1 MALVTTG
8 GGASVETGLTA
19 SAAQITNALDS
30 VDPSGQS
37 ATWDGLVDAAN
48 LLDDDRSDDR
58 DKVVVLFTAAP
69 NGISSATP
77 ARAETAMRQAGAELD
92 AVYMQ
97 RGADVE
103 AVVEMVATLGGS
115 SLEVVSE
122 EDLDKGFEQVAD
134 QLAGRFRTTFSAP
147 AGNAETQ
154 ELTLSSGK
162 ASTTVE
168 YAPGAVRAGAV
179 NLAPSPG
186 RVGGGVPRRADLER
200 LVHLVDRARR
210 RRRGGA
216 DGLDRAHDGPAR
228 RRQPGSPAQ
237 GTTRTPTARTPTG
250 TRQPETGGHGAHPE
264 AGGGLHRGHGRTP
277 GHPGEAR
284 GRPGAGQPAAAGGRG
299 PVLRRGRSASC
310 WASWCWP

>member
-1 MALVTTG
+1 M
-8 GGASVETGLTA
+8 TA
-19 SAAQITNALDS
+19 
-30 VDPSGQS
+30 
-37 ATWDGLVDAAN
+37 
-48 LLDDDRSDDR
+48 

-147 AGNAETQ
+147 AGNAKTQ
-154 ELTLSSGK
+154 ELTLASGK

-168 YAPGAVRAGAV
+168 YAPGAVRAGAA
-179 NLAPSPG
+179 NLAPS
-186 RVGGGVPRRADLER
+186 VA
-200 LVHLVDRARR
+200 
-210 RRRGGA
+210 A
-216 DGLDRAHDGPAR
+216 DGGFLDGLTSSSWFIWLIVLLGVAAVVLAVWTLLTMILPDDDNLVRRLKHYEDPYGENADGDEAR
-228 RRQPGSPAQ
+228 GDR
-237 GTTRTPTARTPTG
+237 
-250 TRQPETGGHGAHPE
+250 GHGPHPE

-284 GRPGAGQPAAAGGRG
+284 GRPGAGQPPAAGGRG
-299 PVLRRGRSASC
+299 PVLRRGRWRPAGRPG
-310 WASWCWP
+310 AGHDPQPDHGPGGRAGGGLPAPGPR